1 MEQFALIIAPVI
13 WQKLPLLGT
22 AFILEF
28 LQSKDIQCYLFD
40 MNIDIYNKV
49 KKNKLVKYNWTK
61 NYKNFTNEFYKSIM
75 FQHKEYFS
83 NIITFLKNHKV
94 KYIGF
99 SIYKTNFLFSYNFAR
114 EIKTKIPK
122 AKIIFGGPHI
132 TALNC
137 YNPQYLNDRLVDHFI
152 IGEGEQSVLE
162 VIQNKINNKVVHPS
176 PIKNPEKIFFPQY
189 KLFNLKLY
197 DRKNSLPI
205 LSSKGCIN
213 QCSFCFEKKLFKTYT
228 IRQPEHIIEEIKF
241 HIKNNKIHWFT
252 FYDSIFN
259 GNLQHIEKLL
269 MLLEK
274 QKINLNWDAQISIR
288 NDMDNSLLKLMKKT
302 GCINLFI
309 GMETGSQFILQQM
322 NKNIN
327 IKDIELFL
335 KKLSN
340 YDLNFEISLI
350 VNYPFENTENFNQ
363 LINFILKNKKHIK
376 KIAQINPYI
385 YYHGTKTDIT
395 NGYNFI
401 KGLQKV
407 NELTQILSK
416 ESIKY
421 TNAYINNL
429 II

>member
-1 MEQFALIIAPVI
+1 MEQFTLIIAPVI

-22 AFILEF
+22 ASILEF
-28 LQSKDIQCYLFD
+28 LQSKNIQFYLFD

-49 KKNKLVKYNWTK
+49 KKNKFIKYNWTK
-61 NYKNFTNEFYKSIM
+61 NYKNFTEEFYKSIM
-75 FQHKEYFS
+75 FQHKKYFS

-99 SIYKTNFLFSYNFAR
+99 SIYKTNFLFSYNFAE
-114 EIKTKIPK
+114 EIKTKIPE
-122 AKIIFGGPHI
+122 AKIIFGGPHV
-132 TALNC
+132 TSLNC
-137 YNPQYLNDRLVDHFI
+137 YNPQYLNDTLIDYFI

-162 VIQNKINNKVVHPS
+162 IIQNKINNKVVQPS
-176 PIKNPEKIFFPQY
+176 PVKNPEKTYFPQY
-189 KLFNLKLY
+189 KLYNLELY

-205 LSSKGCIN
+205 LASKGCIN
-213 QCSFCFEKKLFKTYT
+213 HCSFCFEKKLFKTYT
-228 IRQPEHIIEEIKF
+228 IRQPEHIIDEIKF

-259 GNLQHIEKLL
+259 GNLSHIEKLL
-269 MLLEK
+269 MLLDK
-274 QKINLNWDAQISIR
+274 QKININWDAQISIR
-288 NDMDNSLLKLMKKT
+288 NDMDNFLLKLMKKT

-309 GMETGSQFILQQM
+309 GMETGSRFILQQM

-327 IKDIELFL
+327 IKDIESFL
-335 KKLSN
+335 KKLSEH
-340 YDLNFEISLI
+340 DLNFEISLI
-350 VNYPFENTENFNQ
+350 VNYPFENTENFNE
-363 LINFILKNKKHIK
+363 LINFILNNKKHIK

-385 YYHGTKTDIT
+385 YYHGTESDIT
-395 NGYNFI
+395 YGYNFI

-407 NELTQILSK
+407 NELTQVLSK